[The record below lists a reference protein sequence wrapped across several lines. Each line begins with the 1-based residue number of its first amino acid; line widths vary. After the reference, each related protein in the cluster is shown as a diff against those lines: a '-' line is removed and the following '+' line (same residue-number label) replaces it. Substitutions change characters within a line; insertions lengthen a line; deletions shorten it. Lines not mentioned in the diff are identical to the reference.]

1 MAKVLLIEDEKDSLE
16 VLTWWFESK
25 GYDVVSS
32 GSGQQAVELG
42 TRCLPDLVVS
52 DYFLGDELTG
62 VDVIAALRCHLP
74 DLPAVLVTGM
84 FRIATPSLDGGP
96 RVPVLRKP
104 FTFSD
109 LRAAIAS
116 QFTFPPH

>member
-16 VLTWWFESK
+16 VLTWWFEGK

-32 GSGQQAVELG
+32 SSGQQAVELG
-42 TRCLPDLVVS
+42 ARCRPDLIVT

-62 VDVIAALRCHLP
+62 AEVIERLRRDEP
-74 DLPAVLVTGM
+74 GLPAVLVTGM
-84 FRIATPSLDGGP
+84 FRVATPAFDSGR
-96 RVPVLRKP
+96 RVAVLKKP
-104 FTFSD
+104 FSFAE

-116 QFTFPPH
+116 QFSLPPD

>member
-1 MAKVLLIEDEKDSLE
+1 MATVLLIEDEKDSLE

-25 GYDVVSS
+25 GYDVLASS
-32 GSGQQAVELG
+32 SGQQAVELG
-42 TRCLPDLVVS
+42 ARCPPDLVVS
-52 DYFLGDELTG
+52 DYFLGEDLTG
-62 VDVIAALRCHLP
+62 VDVIAALRSHFP

-84 FRIATPSLDGGP
+84 FKVATPGLDAGP

-104 FTFSD
+104 FSFSD

-116 QFTFPPH
+116 QLTFPPH